1 MDIIRGS
8 NNPLAFAVSEDFIG
22 LKKLQAQL
30 YQYGELKKE
39 WSLADVKYY
48 DDILLLPLTESDTL
62 ALTRGKAELDIKG
75 LTADDRVIFADIINY
90 WVVSRENNNKFLGGE
105 TNG

>member
-8 NNPLAFAVSEDFIG
+8 NNPLAFAVSEDFIE
-22 LKKLQAQL
+22 LKKLHAQL

-39 WSLADVKYY
+39 WSLTDVKYY

-75 LTADDRVIFADIINY
+75 LTADDRVIFADIITY
-90 WVVSRENNNKFLGGE
+90 WVVSRDNNTILGGE
-105 TNG
+105 KNG